1 MRRGRTIF
9 GKAVSSIATL
19 WTMRQP
25 LLTLLATCLLGAAGA
40 VGGWYLFAEPASNAR
55 EVSGPR
61 TRAVPV
67 ETAIARAGHA
77 ATHIRATGTLRAS
90 DSVVVQPEIAGRV
103 TAVLFEQGQAVAAG
117 TPMIRL
123 APETLQ
129 AELVKAEAALVL
141 ARENFQRSEELSR
154 RGATAAQALDEARA
168 SLRTAE
174 AEVELA
180 RVRLAHT
187 NITAPF
193 DGVVGLK
200 ELSVGRYV
208 EPGDELVAL
217 ERIDPLYLDFRLSER
232 WLTKLAPGE
241 QLDIAVDAMP
251 GRTFPGTVAALDP
264 KVDVNG
270 RAVQL
275 RAAVPNPDRSLRPG
289 LFARVDIEIDERPHA
304 VLIPEAA
311 VVLQE
316 RGPVVYRVED
326 GRAVLT
332 AVSTGMRRDG
342 EVEITQGLA
351 AGATVVVNGHVRLRD
366 QAQVEV
372 VAAAGES

>member
-1 MRRGRTIF
+1 MRH
-9 GKAVSSIATL
+9 S
-19 WTMRQP
+19 
-25 LLTLLATCLLGAAGA
+25 LLTLIATCLLGAAGA
-40 VGGWYLFAEPASNAR
+40 VGGWYLFAEPATNAR
-55 EVSGPR
+55 EVAGPR
-61 TRAVPV
+61 VRVTPV
-67 ETAIARAGHA
+67 ETAVAMAGRA

-90 DSVVVQPEIAGRV
+90 DAVVVQPEIAGRV
-103 TAVLFEQGQAVAAG
+103 TAVLFEQGEAVAAG
-117 TPMIRL
+117 TPMIKL
-123 APETLQ
+123 APEILQ

-141 ARENFQRSEELSR
+141 ARENFARSEALSR

-168 SLRTAE
+168 NLRTAE

-187 NITAPF
+187 DIAAPF

-200 ELSVGRYV
+200 EISVGRYV

-241 QLDIAVDAMP
+241 QLEITVDALP

-289 LFARVDIEIDERPHA
+289 LFARVDIEIDERPNA
-304 VLIPEAA
+304 VLVPEAA

-332 AVSTGMRRDG
+332 PVGTGMRRDG
-342 EVEITQGLA
+342 LVEITQGLT
-351 AGATVVVNGHVRLRD
+351 AGAAVVVNGHVRLRD

-372 VAAAGES
+372 MVPAGEG